1 MYRFNAKSQ
10 TDRQTDRHFQFIPLL
25 IFPFFTTN
33 LSAQLDLVSIDETST
48 TFVLDSSQL
57 VYVNNLLNMDG
68 VIDYQYVEVDD
79 IIDNQQDGKFTFSAD
94 SISTKN
100 VRATKVD
107 FEDANKY
114 SWHGSTYDGL
124 FTMIINKNSNGF
136 SGTIIDDEEERFY
149 RLFAIDSTKSI
160 MLEFGETS
168 NQLSCP
174 HETTT
179 TSGSPPTG
187 LENCDDICPGNIDI
201 LFLLP
206 QETQDWLVSEENY
219 LSYIQLMISD
229 LEMAW
234 TNSQVVHTVDY
245 TWAPYDWVN
254 PALMLCKT
262 DAVALAND
270 PQAQLLRTNNNAD
283 IVILL
288 APPLTEW
295 IFNFSLMEVS
305 LILEIP
311 L

>member
-1 MYRFNAKSQ
+1 
-10 TDRQTDRHFQFIPLL
+10 
-25 IFPFFTTN
+25 
-33 LSAQLDLVSIDETST
+33 
-48 TFVLDSSQL
+48 
-57 VYVNNLLNMDG
+57 MDG

-187 LENCDDICPGNIDI
+187 LENCDDI
-201 LFLLP
+201 
-206 QETQDWLVSEENY
+206 
-219 LSYIQLMISD
+219 
-229 LEMAW
+229 
-234 TNSQVVHTVDY
+234 
-245 TWAPYDWVN
+245 
-254 PALMLCKT
+254 
-262 DAVALAND
+262 
-270 PQAQLLRTNNNAD
+270 
-283 IVILL
+283 
-288 APPLTEW
+288 
-295 IFNFSLMEVS
+295 
-305 LILEIP
+305 
-311 L
+311 